1 MSPLVI
7 AGIMF
12 ACILCGTVVG
22 MAVARALPGHHL
34 SGDSR
39 DAVKQGLAMI
49 ATLTALVLGL
59 LVATTKSSYDSQSA
73 AVKELAANVVV
84 VDRALGKYG
93 PKAKEARELLHRF
106 VSTTLE
112 KMWPDGGGAPA
123 DVAPAEAR
131 VAGEALF
138 DKVVAL
144 DPKTDA
150 ERLLKSRVLEILI
163 SLAQTRQRL
172 LAQKESSIPL
182 PFLFVLGFWLTI
194 LFASYGLLSPPNAT
208 VLVVLVVC
216 MLSVAGAVFLVLEL
230 DRPFDGIMRISSA
243 PLRAAL
249 SRLGE

>member
-1 MSPLVI
+1 
-7 AGIMF
+7 MF
-12 ACILCGTVVG
+12 ACILCGTVIG

-73 AVKELAANVVV
+73 AVHELAANVAV

-93 PKAKEARELLHRF
+93 PETKEARELLHTF

-112 KMWPDGGGAPA
+112 KMWPASGAPA

-138 DKVVAL
+138 DKVAAL

-150 ERLLKSRVLEILI
+150 QRLLKSRVLEILI
-163 SLAQTRQRL
+163 STAQTRQRL

-216 MLSVAGAVFLVLEL
+216 MISVAGAVFLVLEL

>member
-1 MSPLVI
+1 
-7 AGIMF
+7 
-12 ACILCGTVVG
+12 
-22 MAVARALPGHHL
+22 
-34 SGDSR
+34 
-39 DAVKQGLAMI
+39 
-49 ATLTALVLGL
+49 
-59 LVATTKSSYDSQSA
+59 
-73 AVKELAANVVV
+73 
-84 VDRALGKYG
+84 
-93 PKAKEARELLHRF
+93 
-106 VSTTLE
+106 
-112 KMWPDGGGAPA
+112 
-123 DVAPAEAR
+123 
-131 VAGEALF
+131 
-138 DKVVAL
+138 
-144 DPKTDA
+144 
-150 ERLLKSRVLEILI
+150 VLEILI